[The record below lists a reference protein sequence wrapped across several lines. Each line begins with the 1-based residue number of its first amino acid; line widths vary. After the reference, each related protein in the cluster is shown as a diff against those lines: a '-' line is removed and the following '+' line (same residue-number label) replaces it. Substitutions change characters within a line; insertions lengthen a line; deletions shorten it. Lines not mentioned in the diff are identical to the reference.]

1 MAVRKS
7 LFETVELS
15 PTQQFIFEDV
25 RRLNFQELKEFLDDP
40 KKHPIARLSE
50 EFCIDFT
57 YQNIT
62 LRGYEIQKGFLV
74 SEKGRDFFHLP
85 LIQRPEKVLEIF
97 SYFYHLHRPSS
108 KN

>member
-7 LFETVELS
+7 LLETVELS
-15 PTQQFIFEDV
+15 PNHQILFEDV
-25 RRLNFQELKEFLDDP
+25 GRLNFEELKKFLDDP
-40 KKHPIARLSE
+40 KKYPIAKLSE
-50 EFCIDFT
+50 EFCIDFN

-74 SEKGRDFFHLP
+74 SPKGRDFFHIPLLLP
-85 LIQRPEKVLEIF
+85 PQKVLEVF
-97 SYFYHLHRPSS
+97 SYFYHLHRPS

>member
-1 MAVRKS
+1 MAVRKR

-15 PTQQFIFEDV
+15 PTQQFIFEDAA
-25 RRLNFQELKEFLDDP
+25 RLNFQELKEFLDDP
-40 KKHPIARLSE
+40 QKHPVDKLSE

-62 LRGYEIQKGFLV
+62 LRGYEVLNGFFVTQKG
-74 SEKGRDFFHLP
+74 KDYFHIP
-85 LIQRPEKVLEIF
+85 LILPNQKVLDIF
-97 SYFYHLHRPSS
+97 TYFYHLHRPS